1 MDSHCHLHDDRII
14 NQMPEIITRAQGA
27 GVAYMVTCATMEG
40 NFSATADLANKNS
53 VILPCFGIHPW
64 FLDSLTPGWE
74 DRLGTLVSQCPSGL
88 GETGLDFMDKRA
100 DRDLQINVFKAHLS
114 LANDL
119 GRPINIHIRK
129 AWDPF
134 VHILKHHGPLKA
146 GGLVHSYSGSADL
159 IKVLEKY
166 NLHISF
172 SGAVTRPNAKKTVK
186 ALAEV
191 SLDRIL
197 FETDAPDLFPSLD
210 GSPMETRSLLNEPA
224 FLPSIVEIA
233 AQLRGMGFEK
243 LADHGYTNAI
253 TLFDPLI

>member
-14 NQMPEIITRAQGA
+14 NMVPEIVTRAKGA
-27 GVAYMVTCATMEG
+27 GVQFMVTCATMEN

-53 VILPCFGIHPW
+53 AILPCFGIHPW

-74 DRLGTLVSQCPSGL
+74 DRLGTLVSQAPSGI
-88 GETGLDFMDKRA
+88 GETGLDFMDKGA
-100 DRDLQINVFKAHLS
+100 DRDLQISVFKTHLF

-119 GRPINIHIRK
+119 GRPVNIHIRK

-134 VHILKHHGPLKA
+134 IHILKAHGPLRG

-159 IKVLEKY
+159 VKVLEKH

-172 SGAVTRPNAKKTVK
+172 SGAVTRPNAKKAVK
-186 ALAEV
+186 ALEAV

-210 GSPMETRSLLNEPA
+210 GSNPQGRALLNEPR

-233 AQLRGMGFEK
+233 AQRRGMGFEK
-243 LADHGYTNAI
+243 LAHHGYTNAEK
-253 TLFDPLI
+253 LFNPLI